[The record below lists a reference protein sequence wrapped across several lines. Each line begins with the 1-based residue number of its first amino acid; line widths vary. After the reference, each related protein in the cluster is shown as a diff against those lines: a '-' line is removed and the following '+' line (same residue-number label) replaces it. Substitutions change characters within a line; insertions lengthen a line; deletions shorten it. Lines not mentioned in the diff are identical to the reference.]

1 MMSRILLVEDDIAI
15 SKMTCMNL
23 RLSGHTVVS
32 VFDGADALRLL
43 DSGELYDIALVDIM
57 LPKVNGFVLLEPM
70 KAKGIPIIFLTA
82 KDDIESKLKGLT
94 NGAEDYIVKPFDV
107 LELLARID
115 NVLKR
120 HEKIECIHIG
130 DVELDITRRSC
141 KKGNESLYLTFM
153 EFDLLV
159 LLAQNKNV
167 ALSRDYILSKVW
179 GINYEGGTRTVD
191 VHIAQLRRK
200 TGLQIVSIPKYGYRL
215 EG

>member
-1 MMSRILLVEDDIAI
+1 MSRILLVEDDVAI
-15 SKMTCMNL
+15 SKMTSMNL
-23 RLSGHTVVS
+23 KLSGHTVIS
-32 VFDGADALRLL
+32 VFDGSEALILL
-43 DSGELYDIALVDIM
+43 DSGELFDIALIDVM
-57 LPKVNGFVLLEPM
+57 LPKVNGFELLEPM
-70 KAKGIPIIFLTA
+70 KGKGIPTIFLTA

-107 LELLARID
+107 LELLARVD

-120 HEKIECIHIG
+120 HEKVECILLG
-130 DVELDITRRSC
+130 DIELDITQRSC
-141 KKGNESLYLTFM
+141 KRENESLYLTFM

-167 ALSRDYILSKVW
+167 ALTRDYILSKVW

-191 VHIAQLRRK
+191 VHVAQLRRK

>member
-1 MMSRILLVEDDIAI
+1 MSIILLVEDDIAI

-23 RLSGHTVVS
+23 KLSGHTVVA
-32 VFDGADALRLL
+32 VFDGAEALHLL
-43 DSGELYDIALVDIM
+43 DSGELFDIALIDIM
-57 LPKVNGFVLLEPM
+57 LPKVNGLELLEPM
-70 KAKGIPIIFLTA
+70 KTKGIPTIFVTA

-94 NGAEDYIVKPFDV
+94 NGAEDYIVKPFEV

-120 HEKIECIHIG
+120 HESIESISIG
-130 DVELDITRRSC
+130 DIELNIKQRSC
-141 KKGNESLYLTFM
+141 KKGNESLYLTCM
-153 EFDLLV
+153 EFDLLA
-159 LLAQNKNV
+159 LLILNKNV

-200 TGLQIVSIPKYGYRL
+200 TDLQILSVPKYGYRL

>member
-1 MMSRILLVEDDIAI
+1 MSRILLVEDDIAVN
-15 SKMTCMNL
+15 KMTCMNL
-23 RLSGHTVVS
+23 KLSGHTVIS
-32 VFDGADALRLL
+32 VFDGAEALLLL
-43 DSGELYDIALVDIM
+43 DSGALFDIALIDVM
-57 LPKVNGFVLLEPM
+57 LPKVNGFELLEPL
-70 KAKGIPIIFLTA
+70 KARGIPTIFLTA

-107 LELLARID
+107 LELLARVD

-120 HEKIECIHIG
+120 HEKVERILLG
-130 DVELDITRRSC
+130 DVELDIAQRSC
-141 KKGNESLYLTFM
+141 RKGNESLYLTFM

-167 ALSRDYILSKVW
+167 ALTRDYILSKVW

-191 VHIAQLRRK
+191 VHVAQLRRK